1 MGSAIGVN
9 LNSILFQ
16 MNKIY
21 SSQIEKANSLAG
33 GIEKN
38 AAKLKA
44 SNVSVDLQK
53 LKECTLQLAELAEK
67 QDAAEAALA
76 QARGKAHE
84 KLNELKNIYE
94 AVKFPIK
101 SHFAMEQWPV
111 FGIADKR

>member
-9 LNSILFQ
+9 LNSIFFQ

-67 QDAAEAALA
+67 QDAVEAALPA
-76 QARGKAHE
+76 TQRSLLPIAYAGAFLGNLRNLQAVPAKCRLAT
-84 KLNELKNIYE
+84 
-94 AVKFPIK
+94 
-101 SHFAMEQWPV
+101 Q
-111 FGIADKR
+111 